1 LPSRPA
7 SSRRSRSGRSPRL
20 ANPHSAMSDRGMR
33 RLFDRLVALGGV
45 RELTGRSTFRL
56 AADDGGESLPRHRL
70 GRCEDHGLD
79 PHHEFPPAQG
89 SGKIGQLAI
98 EAGFW
103 SGAPSHAN
111 WTNGRRTFFRWAGG
125 NPRPFWSFAR
135 SSWRHAIRVRIAGGT
150 AFCSVRR
157 PGTRHVGYPTYAK
170 V

>member
-89 SGKIGQLAI
+89 SGQIGQLAI

-103 SGAPSHAN
+103 SGAPSHGLVHRFQSSN
-111 WTNGRRTFFRWAGG
+111 HIRRLD
-125 NPRPFWSFAR
+125 
-135 SSWRHAIRVRIAGGT
+135 RVCKTTCG
-150 AFCSVRR
+150 R
-157 PGTRHVGYPTYAK
+157 PGPG
-170 V
+170 